1 MAQSKSENMPEIKSE
16 DIDVLRAE
24 AGHEDGGGGP
34 TLSSDALYDD
44 DTSRNDLNALAAS
57 FGVEDPEAYPS
68 KRSLRKAASEA
79 LMCRQL
85 AAQLASERFRETVRI
100 NTSRSIVH

>member
-34 TLSSDALYDD
+34 TVSGDALYDD
-44 DTSRNDLNALAAS
+44 DTSRNDLIGLMNRQVHVRRPCCSSVHVRRRRMWYIYKKSIGGGAATC
-57 FGVEDPEAYPS
+57 
-68 KRSLRKAASEA
+68 KRGP
-79 LMCRQL
+79 Q
-85 AAQLASERFRETVRI
+85 
-100 NTSRSIVH
+100 